1 MLDLVYLA
9 GQLLSTIGLA
19 YGAYASLTYSIAP
32 GESKESAVPVMLHH
46 LRIA

>member
-9 GQLLSTIGLA
+9 GQVLSTIGLA
-19 YGAYASLTYSIAP
+19 YGAYVSLAYSIARDEP
-32 GESKESAVPVMLHH
+32 KQAAAPVMLHH